1 MANENG
7 ALWQVQD
14 SAANGTEATAGASN
28 TVLFNP
34 DSYAPNDGAFIEGIS
49 ISLRK
54 STPEGQSVNSDYTA
68 MQDMGLSGLDVT
80 IRTFVGDADSTTST
94 DAIPLLVAFQKGS
107 NAATGYT
114 KGRFGLR
121 LDNAPQW
128 NVDPTSTYGYHIR
141 DIQYDYVPD
150 ESNMCMVTI
159 RLTLGGDVASA
170 I

>member
-7 ALWQVQD
+7 ALWQVQA
-14 SAANGTEATAGASN
+14 SAADGTEATATSTN

-34 DSYAPNDGAFIEGIS
+34 DTYEPDDGAFTEGIRV
-49 ISLRK
+49 SLRK
-54 STPEGQSVNSDYTA
+54 STPEGPSVNSDYTA
-68 MQDMGLSGLDVT
+68 MQDMGLQGLDVVLT
-80 IRTFVGDADSTTST
+80 TFVGKANSTTST
-94 DAIPLLVAFQKGS
+94 DPIPKLVAFQKG
-107 NAATGYT
+107 NNTTTGYT

-141 DIQYDYVPD
+141 NIEYNYVPD

-159 RLTLGGDVASA
+159 FLTLGGDVASA